1 MRLPRLSRRAALIA
15 VAAVFA
21 LPTAGVLA
29 ATKLRSRDAPT
40 GPPRTI
46 ASGILEPARHIT
58 LGDVSIVE
66 FPDGEREVVL
76 RNLRTWRVPELYV
89 YLFSTEG
96 GRTVSRK
103 IAPLARTTGDQRYD
117 FPSDVNVE
125 RGARIVIWC
134 ETCTSAWGEARL
146 KPHV

>member
-1 MRLPRLSRRAALIA
+1 MIA

-29 ATKLRSRDAPT
+29 ATTLRSGGDAPK

-46 ASGILEPARHIT
+46 ASGTLEPARHIT
-58 LGDVSIVE
+58 LGDVSVVE

-117 FPSDVNVE
+117 FPSDVNVG

-134 ETCTSAWGEARL
+134 ELCTASWGEARL
-146 KPHV
+146 KPQVRG